1 MNYGIVGAVNTVAA
15 SMPQRHLTRAPAFSV
30 FTWLWAAGILFH
42 MASYSEPVE
51 AVTVGM
57 LASALAVIFGVFRT
71 AAFFTLVVAHL
82 LYVYIRLPRV
92 PNHSILA
99 AAIDITILAAAGWLA
114 MSTRSRRIDLT
125 KLYRSFAPVVRLELL
140 VLYFYVVFHKL
151 NSGFFNTEHSC
162 GSFMYLRLAREYPFL
177 PTAEWM
183 RWSAIILTIAIE
195 AAIPVMLVV
204 RRLRLAGVWLAF
216 VFHFALAMDPGDVVF
231 NFSSILISLFFLFLP
246 EESGAVI
253 LGVVTAFRDRT
264 LAVLRASSFV
274 AKTAVFLVVAPLAAV
289 LIFRDGIPTG
299 LTFESSRA
307 AWVVYAAAIMSVFVA
322 TLRRAPLHFQSAREL
337 LSVGTRGL
345 LIIPALL
352 VINGLLPYVGL
363 KTETSFAMYSNL
375 HTEGG
380 RTNHWLMSPGLQMWN
395 YQRDLVRIHRTS
407 VSRIQRLANRGY
419 LWTYYEFK
427 WMMQEHP
434 DASVTY
440 EHNGVIRRVRRVA
453 DDPQFVPGNP
463 LMRKFLRFRPVAGND
478 RTLCIH

>member
-1 MNYGIVGAVNTVAA
+1 MNTDAA
-15 SMPQRHLTRAPAFSV
+15 SLPQRHSTRAPAFSV
-30 FTWLWAAGILFH
+30 FAWLWAVGILFH

-51 AVTVGM
+51 AVTLVM
-57 LASALAVIFGVFRT
+57 LASALAVIFGVSRT
-71 AAFFTLVVAHL
+71 LAFFALVASHL

-92 PNHSILA
+92 PNHSVLA
-99 AAIDITILAAAGWLA
+99 AAIDITIVAAAAWLA
-114 MSTRSRRIDLT
+114 ITARSWRIDLT
-125 KLYRSFAPVVRLELL
+125 ALYKSFAPVVRLELL

-151 NSGFFNTEHSC
+151 NGGFFNAEHSC

-177 PTAEWM
+177 PTATWM
-183 RWSAIILTIAIE
+183 QWSAIILTIAIE
-195 AAIPVMLVV
+195 TAIPVMLVV
-204 RRLRLAGVWLAF
+204 RRFRLAGLFLAF

-246 EESGAVI
+246 EESAPVI
-253 LGVVTAFRDRT
+253 LGLVSTVRDR
-264 LAVLRASSFV
+264 VLSALRVPSTV
-274 AKTAVFLVVAPLAAV
+274 AKIAAFLIVAPLAAV
-289 LIFRDGIPTG
+289 LIFREGIPTG

-307 AWVVYAAAIMSVFVA
+307 VWVVYAAAILSLFVG
-322 TLRRAPLHFQSAREL
+322 TLKRARLNFPSAREL
-337 LSVGTRGL
+337 LAVKTPGL
-345 LIIPALL
+345 LVIPALL
-352 VINGLLPYVGL
+352 VVNGLLPYLGL

-380 RTNHWLMSPGLQMWN
+380 RTNHWLMSPALQVWD
-395 YQRDLVRIHRTS
+395 YQRDLVRIRRTS
-407 VSRIQRLANRGY
+407 VARIQRLANRGY

-440 EHNGVIRRVRRVA
+440 EHNGVVRRVGRVA
-453 DDPQFVPGNP
+453 DDPEFVPSNR